1 MPGATNGGRGRQTGT
16 GVIPPRRSTALTAT
30 VLALALTAVLAPLT
44 SAAPGP
50 DGAAAGEH
58 GGRYIVVLADGATDP
73 AALADSQTRRF
84 RTARTALFRHALK
97 GYAAE
102 LTETQAAELRRDP
115 AVRFVAAERSYQHA
129 ESAPAPARTPR
140 TGPRTTTPGA
150 TGPRTTTPPRTGVL
164 CGAVPDLT
172 VRQCLPEWADR
183 VDAEDSSAR
192 SGDGRGPS
200 TDVNVAVLDSGIAGD
215 HPDLTVRGGA
225 DCLTGTPV
233 LPGAS
238 LTDPLEFGTA
248 TATVIGAK
256 DNGRGIVGAAP
267 GTPLWSVKVFP
278 EDNQPALDSS
288 LLCALDWV
296 ASTRTDTDPDNDIA
310 VAKLGFNR
318 VQFFQQADDGR
329 CGTVNNDAL
338 HLAVCNTSRAGVTL
352 VAGAGSINVDFAML
366 APASYDEV
374 LTVTAMADFDGR
386 PGGKAASECYGA
398 EMGSLGFVDDQVA
411 LPISDFARSSADRR
425 HTVAAPGL
433 CIATTPRPQ
442 DPRPVVYHGAALAA
456 SVATGIAALCVDSGR
471 CGDATPARTVRT
483 LVDDAAAHGWRH
495 PEYGFFGDP
504 LQPVRGRHYGP
515 LVSAARY

>member
-1 MPGATNGGRGRQTGT
+1 MTPPRRST
-16 GVIPPRRSTALTAT
+16 PRRSTALTGTVLTAT
-30 VLALALTAVLAPLT
+30 ALALALTASLAPLT
-44 SAAPGP
+44 SAAPNPGSG
-50 DGAAAGEH
+50 GAGAGER
-58 GGRYIVVLADGATDP
+58 GERYIVVLADGAADP
-73 AALADSQTRRF
+73 AALAESQTRRF

-102 LTETQAAELRRDP
+102 LTGTQAAELRRDP

-129 ESAPAPARTPR
+129 ESAPARAK
-140 TGPRTTTPGA
+140 GPRTAVLPGP
-150 TGPRTTTPPRTGVL
+150 TVPRTAVPPADPPRTAAL
-164 CGAVPDLT
+164 CGAVPDIT

-183 VDAEDSSAR
+183 VDAEKSSAR
-192 SGDGRGPS
+192 SGDGRGPAP
-200 TDVNVAVLDSGIAGD
+200 DVNVAVVDSGIAGD

-225 DCLTGTPV
+225 DCVTGTPV

-278 EDNQPALDSS
+278 EDGQPAFDTQ
-288 LLCALDWV
+288 LLCALDWL

-318 VQFFQQADDGR
+318 VRFFQQADDGR
-329 CGTVNNDAL
+329 CGTVNDDAL

-352 VAGAGSINVDFAML
+352 VAGAGSVNVDISML

-374 LTVTAMADFDGR
+374 LTTTAMADFDGR
-386 PGGKAASECYGA
+386 PGGRAASACYGA
-398 EMGSLGFVDDQVA
+398 EMGSLGYVDDQVA
-411 LPISDFARSSADRR
+411 LPFSDFARSSADRR

-442 DPRPVVYHGAALAA
+442 DPRPAVYQGAALAA

-471 CGDATPARTVRT
+471 CADGAPARTVRT
-483 LVDDAAAHGWRH
+483 LVEDAAAHGRRH
-495 PEYGFFGDP
+495 PEYGFYGDP
-504 LQPVRGRHYGP
+504 LQPLRGRHYGP
-515 LVSAARY
+515 LLSAARY